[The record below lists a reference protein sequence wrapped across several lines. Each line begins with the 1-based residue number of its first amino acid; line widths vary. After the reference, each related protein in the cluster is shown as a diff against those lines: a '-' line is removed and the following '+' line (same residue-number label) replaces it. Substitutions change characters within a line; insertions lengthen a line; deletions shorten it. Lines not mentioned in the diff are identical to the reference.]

1 MSMGYEMVNKLWI
14 LSLDTQDAGLE
25 LVGGKGANL
34 ARLANA
40 GFPVPGG
47 FLVTTDA
54 YRAFVAANGLG
65 ERILERLGDMSEGET
80 ATSAALNAGVLQQA
94 STDIRSW
101 FADGTIPDDIATQL
115 HETYRSFNNA
125 PVAVRSSATAEDLP
139 DMSFAG
145 QQDTFLNV
153 VGQDALLEAV
163 VNCWSS
169 LWTARAIGYRQRNS
183 ISHADVALSVVVQ
196 QMVQSEAS
204 GVMFTANPLTGLRSE
219 IVIDAT
225 LGLGEALVSGL
236 VEPDHYVV
244 DVAQDVIVS
253 KQLGA
258 KGLVI
263 RGVDGGGVVEEKTA
277 VSTAFSADVSTQQA
291 LPDAQILA
299 LAQLG
304 KQVAADYNFPQDIEW
319 AWANGQLYLLQSRP
333 ITSLHPLPDDVPA
346 DPVHVLFSF
355 ASVQGIMEPMTP
367 LGQDAIRLI
376 FAGGASLLGF
386 DMTYETQGVIKIAG
400 ERLWGNMTPLLRHPI
415 GQKMA
420 PRFFSA
426 IDPTIVPV
434 LETLKND
441 PKLGMGTGRLRL
453 STFRRIVKFMVPF
466 YRRLFRH
473 WRHVETAAKQIERF
487 SDQEIARLQAVSDA
501 IPPGTSQLAHH
512 INLFREIR
520 NGFVFAV
527 PEIATGAAGGLIPL
541 FLLTRVSNHLT
552 GSSQL
557 ALEMT
562 RGLPHNVTTEMDLAL
577 WQTAQTIRADG
588 AALRLM
594 QDNTANQL
602 AADYMD
608 GKLVG
613 VAQTAVSTFLTCY
626 GMRGLGEID
635 IGRPRWCEEPTHIMQ
650 VLQSYLQ
657 IEDAV
662 LAPDVVFKRGE
673 QSAEVAR
680 VGLETAVSKTFAGKL
695 KVKLVRKLTKRM
707 RALAGLRESP
717 KFHIIQKMGIMRE
730 GLLNSGA
737 QLVAS
742 GVIDQPDDLF
752 YLYLKELEALA
763 ENPQNDWRP
772 LIAERRANYDRELLR
787 NQLPRLLL
795 SDGRTFYE
803 GLSAVDD
810 EDGVLRG
817 SPVSPGVVEGTVRVV
832 LDPQQANL
840 APGEILVCPGTDPAW
855 TPLFLAAG
863 GLVMEV
869 GGLMTHGAIVAREY
883 GIPAVVG
890 VHQATTRLQTGQRIQ
905 VDGSTGQIQLFP

>member
-1 MSMGYEMVNKLWI
+1 MGYVMMRELWI
-14 LSLDTQDAGLE
+14 LPLDADDAGLE
-25 LVGGKGANL
+25 RVGGKGANL
-34 ARLANA
+34 ARLAHA

-65 ERILERLGDMSEGET
+65 ERILERLVDAAEGET
-80 ATSAALNAGVLQQA
+80 ATSAALSAGVLQQA
-94 STDIRSW
+94 STDIRQW
-101 FADGTIPDDIATQL
+101 FAHGTIPDALVGQL
-115 HETYRSFNNA
+115 HEAYRSINNA

-145 QQDTFLNV
+145 QQDTYLNV
-153 VGQDALLEAV
+153 VGADALLEAV

-169 LWTARAIGYRQRNS
+169 LWTARAIGYRQRNN
-183 ISHADVALSVVVQ
+183 IPHEEVALSVVVQ

-244 DVAQDVIVS
+244 DMVHESIVS

-258 KGLVI
+258 KALVI
-263 RGVDGGGVVEEKTA
+263 RGVDGGGVVQEKTA
-277 VSTAFSADVSTQQA
+277 VSAALSAGVSTRQA

-304 KQVAADYNFPQDIEW
+304 KQVAAHYNFPQDIEW

-333 ITSLHPLPDDVPA
+333 ITSLFPIPEDLPDDGLQVM
-346 DPVHVLFSF
+346 FSF

-376 FAGGASLLGF
+376 FAGGAGLFGLER
-386 DMTYETQGVIKIAG
+386 THETQGVLKIAG
-400 ERLWGNMTPLLRHPI
+400 DRLWGNITSLLRHPI

-426 IDPTIVPV
+426 IDPSLVPV
-434 LETLKND
+434 LESLKND
-441 PKLGMGTGRLRL
+441 AGLGMGSGKLRFGTFVRLARFMFPF
-453 STFRRIVKFMVPF
+453 FRRV
-466 YRRLFRH
+466 FRH
-473 WRHVETAAKQIERF
+473 WRNVETVVQQIEQI
-487 SDQEIARLQAVSDA
+487 SDQEIARLQAKGEA
-501 IPPGTSQLAHH
+501 MPPGLSELAHR
-512 INLFREIR
+512 IDVFQEIE
-520 NGFVFAV
+520 NGFTFAV
-527 PEIATGAAGGLIPL
+527 PEIASGLVAGMLPML
-541 FLLTRVSNHLT
+541 LLTRISKKVT

-557 ALEMT
+557 VLEMT

-577 WQTAQTIRADG
+577 WHTAQTIREDS
-588 AALRLM
+588 AAFRQM
-594 QDNTANQL
+594 QGSTAAQL
-602 AADYMD
+602 ASDFLD
-608 GKLVG
+608 GRLEG
-613 VAQTAVSTFLTCY
+613 VAQTAVSTFLAHY
-626 GMRGLGEID
+626 GMRGIGEID
-635 IGRPRWCEEPTHIMQ
+635 IGRPRWREDPMHIMQ

-657 IEDAV
+657 IDDASN
-662 LAPDVVFKRGE
+662 APDVVFKRGE
-673 QSAEVAR
+673 QSAEAAVLE
-680 VGLETAVSKTFAGKL
+680 LETAVSETFAGKI
-695 KVKLVRKLTKRM
+695 KVKLVRKLIKRM
-707 RALAGLRESP
+707 RELAGLREFP
-717 KFHIIQKMGIMRE
+717 KFHIIQKMGIIRE
-730 GLLNSGA
+730 GLLKSGA

-742 GVIDQPDDLF
+742 GVIARPDDLF
-752 YLYLKELEALA
+752 FLYLKELEALA
-763 ENPQNDWRP
+763 QNPQNDWQP
-772 LIAERRANYDRELLR
+772 LIAERRANYDRELRR

-795 SDGRTFYE
+795 SDGRAFYE
-803 GLSAVDD
+803 GLSAADN
-810 EDGVLRG
+810 EEGVLHG

-890 VHQATTRLQTGQRIQ
+890 VHQATTRLQTGQIIQ
-905 VDGSTGQIQLFP
+905 VDGSTGQIRLLS

>member
-1 MSMGYEMVNKLWI
+1 MNSKSWI
-14 LSLDTQDAGLE
+14 LALDAEIVGLE

-34 ARLANA
+34 TRLANA

-54 YRAFVAANGLG
+54 YRAFVMANGLG
-65 ERILERLGDMSEGET
+65 ERILGRLVDVVGEET
-80 ATSAALNAGVLQQA
+80 AVSAAPDAGVLQQA
-94 STDIRSW
+94 STDIRNW
-101 FADGTIPDDIATQL
+101 FTQGAIPDALATQL
-115 HETYRSFNNA
+115 HESYASFNNA

-153 VGQDALLEAV
+153 VGADALLEAV

-169 LWTARAIGYRQRNS
+169 LWTARAIGYRQRNG
-183 ISHADVALSVVVQ
+183 IPHEDVALSVVVQ
-196 QMVQSEAS
+196 KMVQSEAS

-219 IVIDAT
+219 TVIDAT

-244 DVAQDVIVS
+244 DVAQSNITS
-253 KQLGA
+253 KQLGEKA
-258 KGLVI
+258 LLI
-263 RGVDGGGVVEEKTA
+263 RSVDGGGVVEEKTDISA
-277 VSTAFSADVSTQQA
+277 VLSAGISTEQA
-291 LPDAQILA
+291 LPDEQILA

-304 KQVAADYNFPQDIEW
+304 KQVAANYNFPQDIEW

-333 ITSLHPLPDDVPA
+333 ITSLHPLPAHMPA
-346 DPVHVLFSF
+346 NPLQVMFSF

-367 LGQDAIRLI
+367 LGQDAIRHI
-376 FAGGASLLGF
+376 FAGGASLFGF
-386 DMTYETQGVIKIAG
+386 DRTHETQGVIKIAG
-400 ERLWGNMTPLLRHPI
+400 ERLWGNITPVLRHPI

-420 PRFFSA
+420 PRLFSG
-426 IDPTIVPV
+426 IDPTVVPA
-434 LETLKND
+434 LGTLKND
-441 PKLGMGTGRLRL
+441 AGLGMGAGRLRFD
-453 STFRRIVKFMVPF
+453 TFRRLAKFLFPF
-466 YRRLFRH
+466 YRRIIRH
-473 WRHVETAAKQIERF
+473 WRNVETAAKQIEKL
-487 SDQEIARLQAVSDA
+487 SDYEVAQLRTKSETV
-501 IPPGTSQLAHH
+501 PPKMSELAHR
-512 INLFREIR
+512 IDVFREITKA
-520 NGFVFAV
+520 FVFAV
-527 PEIATGAAGGLIPL
+527 PEIASGAAGGLVPML
-541 FLLTRVSNHLT
+541 LLTRISNKAT
-552 GSSQL
+552 GSNQL
-557 ALEMT
+557 VLEMT

-588 AALRLM
+588 AASRQM
-594 QDNTANQL
+594 QDNSVDQL
-602 AADYMD
+602 AADFMD
-608 GKLVG
+608 GKLEG
-613 VAQTAVSTFLTCY
+613 VAQTAVSSFLTRY

-635 IGRPRWCEEPTHIMQ
+635 IGRPRWRETPTHIMQ

-657 IEDAV
+657 IDDAV
-662 LAPDVVFKRGE
+662 QAPDVVFERGE
-673 QSAEVAR
+673 AAAEAAIVA
-680 VGLETAVSKTFAGKL
+680 LETAVSKTFAGKL
-695 KVKLVRKLTKRM
+695 KAKLVRRLAQRM
-707 RALAGLRESP
+707 RLLAGLRELP
-717 KFHIIQKMGIMRE
+717 KFHIIQKMGIIRD
-730 GLLNSGA
+730 GLLNSGT

-742 GVIDQPDDLF
+742 GAIAQADDLF
-752 YLYLKELEALA
+752 YLYFNELEAFA
-763 ENPQNDWRP
+763 QNPQKDWRH
-772 LIAERRANYDRELLR
+772 LIAKRRANYARELMR

-803 GLSAVDD
+803 GLSAADD
-810 EDGVLRG
+810 ADGVLHG
-817 SPVSPGVVEGTVRVV
+817 SPVSPGMVEGTVRVV

-905 VDGSTGQIQLFP
+905 VDGSTGEIRVLSSEETQA